1 MKNCKFNFD
10 VIRICHYNEG
20 ANQYLNVSEF
30 SIVTFFY
37 NQKREKNEKFDKV
50 EFIITYENII
60 SVGLS
65 NNVSL
70 MINICIKINQTQ
82 IQAFQFSCCRV

>member
-1 MKNCKFNFD
+1 MK
-10 VIRICHYNEG
+10 
-20 ANQYLNVSEF
+20 
-30 SIVTFFY
+30 
-37 NQKREKNEKFDKV
+37 KNEKFDKV
-50 EFIITYENII
+50 EFIITYENKM

>member
-30 SIVTFFY
+30 STKTLKKI
-37 NQKREKNEKFDKV
+37 EKFDKV

>member
-1 MKNCKFNFD
+1 MSLQRRCKSIFERFRIFD
-10 VIRICHYNEG
+10 SYV
-20 ANQYLNVSEF
+20 
-30 SIVTFFY
+30 FFII
-37 NQKREKNEKFDKV
+37 KKKEKKNEKFDKV

-60 SVGLS
+60 RVGLS

-70 MINICIKINQTQ
+70 LINICIKINQTQ